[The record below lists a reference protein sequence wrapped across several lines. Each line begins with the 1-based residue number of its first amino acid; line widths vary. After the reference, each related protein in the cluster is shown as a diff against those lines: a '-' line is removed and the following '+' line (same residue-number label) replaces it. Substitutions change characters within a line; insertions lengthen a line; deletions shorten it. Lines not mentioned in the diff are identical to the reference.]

1 MIINQNIFNT
11 EEFRQS
17 QADYLFIIRSNEHRK
32 DKGEE
37 KGPVKDDILHY
48 VTLVYHTW
56 SYRFFCFIC
65 LDFSTSFTE

>member
-1 MIINQNIFNT
+1 MACLSKNSFLSLKDKVIINT

-17 QADYLFIIRSNEHRK
+17 QADYLFIIRSNQHRK

-48 VTLVYHTW
+48 VT
-56 SYRFFCFIC
+56 
-65 LDFSTSFTE
+65 